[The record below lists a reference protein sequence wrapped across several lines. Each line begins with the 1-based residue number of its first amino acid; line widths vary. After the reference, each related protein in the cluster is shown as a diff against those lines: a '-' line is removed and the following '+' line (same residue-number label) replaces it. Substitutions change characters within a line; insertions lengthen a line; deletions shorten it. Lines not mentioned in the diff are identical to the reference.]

1 MTIYEDLKPKTDA
14 LEAAVYAALDA
25 CDAYR
30 EAVVTHLAAEESKP
44 DPNAMVVKRLR
55 QFDKRS
61 DTITRIVEDD
71 VITELLFCIDRLAM
85 LELAERGEFI

>member
-1 MTIYEDLKPKTDA
+1 MTAYEQLKPRTEA

-30 EAVVTHLAAEESKP
+30 EVVVTHLAAEEAEP
-44 DPNAMVVKRLR
+44 DPNPMVVKRLR
-55 QFDKRS
+55 QFEKKADA
-61 DTITRIVEDD
+61 ITQIIEDD